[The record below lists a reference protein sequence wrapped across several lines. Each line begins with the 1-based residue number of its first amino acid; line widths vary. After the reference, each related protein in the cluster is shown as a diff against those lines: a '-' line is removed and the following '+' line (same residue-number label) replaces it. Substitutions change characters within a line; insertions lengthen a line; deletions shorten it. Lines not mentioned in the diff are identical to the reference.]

1 MPTSRLV
8 LMLIDRAESCG
19 IREDILG
26 DLVEEMDRGRS
37 HAWICRQLLGLCGWT
52 MAGRLRARASTP
64 QGVAFTM
71 VAAWL
76 AAASIAPIGRV
87 IQAWLVIYY
96 FLGVLSLFAHLT
108 SEQPSDHG
116 DPDRDRAAE
125 W

>member
-8 LMLIDRAESCG
+8 LMIIDRAESCG

-26 DLVEEMDRGRS
+26 DLVEELDRGRS
-37 HAWICRQLLGLCGWT
+37 TAWVCGQLAGLCGWT

-64 QGVAFTM
+64 QGVALTM

-76 AAASIAPIGRV
+76 AAVSIVPIGRV
-87 IQAWLVIYY
+87 IQAWLVVYY

-108 SEQPSDHG
+108 SDPPADGGGSG
-116 DPDRDRAAE
+116 DQAAD